1 MKVVFFGGGS
11 FRTLPIVRAAM
22 RRPEVLAGGE
32 IQLLDLNLAR
42 AETVGRLIQATPECR
57 RSGCR
62 VSWTDQASVAL
73 PGADLVS
80 VSMPVG
86 GWETCALSE
95 QASRRHGFIGS
106 DQLSVSGAFRSLT
119 GGRIV
124 LDLARQMERH
134 CPRAWL
140 VCFAN
145 PVAVYSGMVNNHTA
159 IRALG
164 VCGGFANHRYDL
176 SRLLGVDAYRE
187 GYEVAS
193 AGVNHCSVLLRGTY
207 HGEDVYKLIADYRRA
222 GGKLPAFRGSAPA
235 QVWLR
240 AALRLMHTLLD
251 RTGHILFSLEGD
263 GLYHFFPDEILAM
276 SNARPPLSRA
286 RLRAIA
292 AAGRAR
298 RAEQDAELRAFL
310 SAPLLDDAFW
320 AGPGATHGW
329 LAPAGVDLT
338 AIIISALSGATRET
352 FAASHPSRGAVRGI
366 KDRTV
371 VEYTVTLDRQGLT
384 PAPDLAMPDSYH
396 GMMAALATHQTML
409 GDACATADPQL
420 FAQALL
426 AYPVQPYSGALRR
439 LSRDLLRIH
448 QAEIAPVFQQA
459 KDYL

>member
-42 AETVGRLIQATPECR
+42 AETVGRLIMATPECR
-57 RSGCR
+57 RAGCR
-62 VSWTDQASVAL
+62 VSWTNQAERAL

-106 DQLSVSGAFRSLT
+106 DQLSLSGAFRSLT

-124 LDLARQMERH
+124 LELARQMERH

-145 PVAVYSGMVNNHTA
+145 PVAVYSGMVNNHTG

-193 AGVNHCSVLLRGTY
+193 AGVNHCSVLLRGNY
-207 HGEDVYKLIADYRRA
+207 HGQDVYSLIADYRRA
-222 GGKLPAFRGSAPA
+222 GGRLPAFRGSAPA

-251 RTGHILFSLEGD
+251 RTGHILYSLEGD
-263 GLYHFFPDEILAM
+263 GLYHLFPDEILAM
-276 SNARPPLSRA
+276 ANSRPVLSRA
-286 RLRAIA
+286 RLRNMA
-292 AAGRAR
+292 AAGRAS

-310 SAPLLDDAFW
+310 AAPLDDAFW
-320 AGPGATHGW
+320 AGPGAHHGW

-338 AIIISALSGATRET
+338 AMIISALSGATRET

-371 VEYTVTLDRQGLT
+371 VEYTVTLDRHGLT
-384 PAPDLAMPDSYH
+384 PAADLVMPDSYH
-396 GMMAALATHQTML
+396 GLMNALATHQTML
-409 GDACATADPQL
+409 GDACATRDPRL

-426 AYPVQPYSGALRR
+426 AYPIQPNSAAQRR
-439 LSRDLLRIH
+439 LCRELLRIH
-448 QAEIAPVFQQA
+448 AAEIDPVFQQA
-459 KDYL
+459 KNYL